1 MGKEKFQINLAPG
14 TEKAEIIVREV
25 SKVNELEVKAPIQI
39 DLSGVIGAP
48 LEFLT
53 RRLDQSDQINQ
64 KRCHVIVSRENLKI
78 TIVTSENNQ
87 YETGKV
93 VGTLSKHPKFKEF
106 GINTD
111 KLWEPNELGQFFK
124 MNRFFFDD
132 KNENM
137 SLVTALLNFNANVN
151 TTIEKQKSEGGDFK
165 DNYSGAVTS
174 NVPGKFKLKIPLF
187 KGRPAEVIEVEFYA
201 SINGRTVMLQ
211 LYSPGANQAL
221 EDIRDE
227 VIDQQ
232 ISAIREL
239 APEIAIIEE

>member
-1 MGKEKFQINLAPG
+1 MSQEKFQINLAPG
-14 TEKAEIIVREV
+14 TEKAEVIIREV
-25 SKVNELEVKAPIQI
+25 SKVNELEVKAPVKIG
-39 DLSGVIGAP
+39 LSGVIGAP

-53 RRLDQSDQINQ
+53 KRLDQADQINQ
-64 KRCHVIVSRENLKI
+64 KRCHVIVSRENL
-78 TIVTSENNQ
+78 TIKLVVNENNE
-87 YETGKV
+87 YESGSV
-93 VGTLSKHPKFKEF
+93 LGTLSQHPKFKEF

-111 KLWEPNELGQFFK
+111 KNWEPNELGQFFK
-124 MNRFFFDD
+124 MNRYFFEDRT
-132 KNENM
+132 ENM
-137 SLVTALLNFNANVN
+137 SLVANLLNFDAKVN

-174 NVPGKFKLKIPLF
+174 NLPGKFKLNIPLF

-201 SINGRTVMLQ
+201 SVSGRTVLLQ

-227 VIDQQ
+227 VIDEQ

-239 APEIAIIEE
+239 APEIAIIEQ